1 MAQYKLVHQFKEL
14 GFPYIGFTQG
24 TAQALHVA
32 VFQYADASTPSNF
45 TVFAFHKQE
54 PLLDSHQNDYL
65 ICQLVQTQGQK
76 KLLDEMKA
84 SLKQTVHIPTNFH
97 SMLPDVRFF
106 GEENFCSMSMR
117 QLFIT
122 IGCNKKTF

>member
-1 MAQYKLVHQFKEL
+1 V
-14 GFPYIGFTQG
+14 G
-24 TAQALHVA
+24 

-65 ICQLVQTQGQK
+65 ICQLIQTQGQK

-84 SLKQTVHIPTNFH
+84 SLKQTVHIPIH
-97 SMLPDVRFF
+97 SMGTQL
-106 GEENFCSMSMR
+106 
-117 QLFIT
+117 QLFAARCEIFWRREFLLHEYEAALHH
-122 IGCNKKTF
+122 NWMQ